1 MKLFVNDMFRGAYG
15 AFWDWVGIKP
25 LRNRWA
31 NEFGC
36 FDGLSKFYFA
46 PVGKQ
51 NVMTSRDKGKKAK
64 IIEARNL
71 NLHLVPNFLEPSRE
85 AFSKLVYDDDQLESI
100 LADNSDYINVFLR
113 ARPTNDAKDFNSF
126 KWFVVFYK
134 VKGIMYPVGYFKVLQ
149 DYERQWTYDYAYMPK
164 GSVSAYLSEVYVDRD
179 MANLFK
185 VNGLPGLGRLV
196 LYFANMALC
205 GPKTGSCQLLVVKTK
220 NSAYLQKIYEELG
233 YKVGQ
238 TIKVKNGPSEVR
250 MHCRPYT
257 MITQLERV
265 IDFNGKY
272 EYPPEELVKALE
284 ACKSYTT
291 TDNETFA
298 LQMKHVGRLPEGP
311 QFKKFLCKV
320 KNGSKVEKAFGG
332 QLYKGEIW
340 EYDADM
346 DWYRV
351 VYEDGDEED
360 MDIDDAM
367 AVARF

>member
-1 MKLFVNDMFRGAYG
+1 MDDIFRGAYG

-36 FDGLSKFYFA
+36 FDGLKNFLFA

-51 NVMTSRDKGKKAK
+51 NVMDADTKGNGGKKAK

-71 NLHLVPNFLEPSRE
+71 NLHLVPTCLEPMRE
-85 AFSKLVYDDDQLESI
+85 AFSKLVYDDNQLESI
-100 LADNSDYINVFLR
+100 IPGNSKYINVFLR
-113 ARPTNDAKDFNSF
+113 AKPTNDAKDFNNF

-134 VKGIMYPVGYFKVLQ
+134 VNGIMYPVGYFKVLQ

-164 GSVSAYLSEVYVDRD
+164 GSVPAYLSEVYVDRD

-196 LYFANMALC
+196 LYFANMVLC
-205 GPKTGSCQLLVVKTK
+205 GPKTGSCQLLVVDTK
-220 NSAYLQKIYEELG
+220 NSAYLQDIYKELG
-233 YKVGQ
+233 YKTGHR
-238 TIKVKNGPSEVR
+238 IKVDGAPPEIR

-257 MITQLERV
+257 MLTQLERV

-272 EYPPEELVKALE
+272 EYPPEKLVKALE

-291 TDNETFA
+291 THNETLA
-298 LQMKHVGRLPEGP
+298 LEMKYLGRVPEGS

-320 KNGSKVEKAFGG
+320 ENGSVVEKAFDGV
-332 QLYKGEIW
+332 LYKGKIVS
-340 EYDADM
+340 YDHHIDC
-346 DWYRV
+346 YRV
-351 VYEDGDEED
+351 EYVDGDAED
-360 MDIDDAM
+360 LDIDEALNV
-367 AVARF
+367 AVF